1 MKNNAIL
8 IGLPTTVS
16 CAFAVISGEYG
27 NGAARIQSL
36 KSDGYNPEKVQ
47 SCVNALLELFKKYG
61 D

>member
-1 MKNNAIL
+1 MNNAIL

-16 CAFAVISGEYG
+16 CAFAVIAGEYG

>member
-16 CAFAVISGEYG
+16 CAFAVIAGEYG